1 METKNRIPF
10 WKATLALTSLGSL
23 MPNQVWILRQW
34 RKQVA
39 EDKVENLEKK
49 MLVSTPE
56 EKLKIK
62 REILLLKA
70 RYWWRAK
77 SFKEQFAI
85 EKEAKRRNIKLDD
98 YLIEEYGKMVK
109 SQK

>member
-1 METKNRIPF
+1 MD
-10 WKATLALTSLGSL
+10 
-23 MPNQVWILRQW
+23 
-34 RKQVA
+34 
-39 EDKVENLEKK
+39 DKVENLEKK
-49 MLVSTPE
+49 LSGSKPE

-70 RYWWRAK
+70 RYWWSVK

-85 EKEAKRRNIKLDD
+85 EKEAKRQNIKLDD